1 MPVNNVIHFSDAS
14 LIAVHALAGLA
25 AQPGSLVQTRELSAA
40 IGASEHHLAKVMQRL
55 VKAGLARSVKGP
67 SGGFGLGKEPDAIT
81 FLQTIES
88 VDGPLSAHFCPF
100 STDNCNPDN
109 CIFGNEIAAHS
120 KQLLE
125 YLKNRTIG
133 DISRGAEL
141 PSISPA
147 MTGA

>member
-25 AQPGSLVQTRELSAA
+25 AQPGMLVQTRELASA

-67 SGGFGLGKEPDAIT
+67 AGGFSLAKEADAIT

-88 VDGPLSAHFCPF
+88 VDGPVNTHFCPF
-100 STDNCNPDN
+100 STENCSPDN
-109 CIFGNEIAAHS
+109 CIFGSEISEHS
-120 KQLLE
+120 KQLME
-125 YLKNRTIG
+125 YLDKRSIG
-133 DISRGAEL
+133 DIARGTTL
-141 PSISPA
+141 PSLTPA
-147 MTGA
+147 MSGA